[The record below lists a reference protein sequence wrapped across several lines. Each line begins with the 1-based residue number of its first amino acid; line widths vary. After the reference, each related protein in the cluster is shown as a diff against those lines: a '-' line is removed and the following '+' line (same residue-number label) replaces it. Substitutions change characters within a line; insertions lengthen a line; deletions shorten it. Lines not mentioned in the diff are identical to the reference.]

1 MSNPDKNNS
10 QGVSSFLISLPI
22 GILFFLIMIVLYQYK
37 DILPVFMLFIW
48 LGVPIMALLVVFF
61 VNLATQYT
69 SCGTTDPGKAVLG
82 SLPSVG
88 TVLLGLAIS
97 SFALCR
103 IPIASVF
110 APLII
115 GDDIDVISNKSNT
128 NTLKNSNSKGCCT
141 QKLSIH
147 SVESKHPIIQGISYG
162 FYSFF
167 SILFGITV
175 GNGFATI
182 C

>member
-1 MSNPDKNNS
+1 
-10 QGVSSFLISLPI
+10 
-22 GILFFLIMIVLYQYK
+22 LYQYK
-37 DILPVFMLFIW
+37 EILPAFALFLW
-48 LGVPIMALLVVFF
+48 LGVPIVAFLVVFC

-69 SCGTTDPGKAVLG
+69 GCGTTNSGRAALG
-82 SLPSVG
+82 AIPSVG
-88 TVLLGLAIS
+88 TVLLGLVIS
-97 SFALCR
+97 SFTVCR
-103 IPIASVF
+103 IPVASVF
-110 APLII
+110 APLVV
-115 GDDIDVISNKSNT
+115 GDDIDVINSKSNT

-147 SVESKHPIIQGISYG
+147 SVESKYPIIQGISYG